1 MRDEH
6 GHKRKRAFTK
16 LPGNMAEWRKSFI
29 SGLFRVSDAR
39 YMESVLYQ
47 SWSLHFGIHGNIGP
61 VIALLDELGVI
72 VDLRLV
78 AGELLIAVG
87 RNAGISRDPPFG
99 NGSHGDRRENVPC
112 RWYAGN

>member
-16 LPGNMAEWRKSFI
+16 LPGNMAEWRKSFV

-47 SWSLHFGIHGNIGP
+47 SWSLHFYKKTLVLVSMLICVLRKHLFLIYDA
-61 VIALLDELGVI
+61 VAIALHGVI
-72 VDLRLV
+72 T
-78 AGELLIAVG
+78 
-87 RNAGISRDPPFG
+87 
-99 NGSHGDRRENVPC
+99 
-112 RWYAGN
+112 

>member
-47 SWSLHFGIHGNIGP
+47 SWSLHFHVG
-61 VIALLDELGVI
+61 LDEPPALFLYI
-72 VDLRLV
+72 
-78 AGELLIAVG
+78 AGQQYPLIL
-87 RNAGISRDPPFG
+87 D
-99 NGSHGDRRENVPC
+99 
-112 RWYAGN
+112 